1 MSFRQSYG
9 ARARVYASLLLFSLS
24 LFFIN
29 ILSQRKHH
37 HNILPSSFHC
47 KTIRTK
53 CSRTLACLYIH
64 LVSDIACWWKKQPK
78 CGTAAVAIKEPLWK
92 QHKKRAMAMGKRKK
106 KNLNVNIKTI
116 EHTQTQNKTFAYI
129 SRMPFIICQGFIKCL
144 CVNQICCHFLCVY
157 AIQIFCIAVAQR
169 ELHWLYFRQF
179 TIVDVCVMVTEMQN
193 KKKIFMDAKI
203 FAHFWLN
210 WFECGFVTFAS
221 KVFCLFSFVES
232 LCICTFFTCR
242 TNGDNK

>member
-1 MSFRQSYG
+1 MFLFVVSPIVWCS
-9 ARARVYASLLLFSLS
+9 RACLCFASCFLS
-24 LFFIN
+24 LFFFIN

-144 CVNQICCHFLCVY
+144 CVNQICCRFLCVY

-193 KKKIFMDAKI
+193 KKKRYLWTRKYLLIFD
-203 FAHFWLN
+203 WTDSS
-210 WFECGFVTFAS
+210 VAS
-221 KVFCLFSFVES
+221 
-232 LCICTFFTCR
+232 
-242 TNGDNK
+242 